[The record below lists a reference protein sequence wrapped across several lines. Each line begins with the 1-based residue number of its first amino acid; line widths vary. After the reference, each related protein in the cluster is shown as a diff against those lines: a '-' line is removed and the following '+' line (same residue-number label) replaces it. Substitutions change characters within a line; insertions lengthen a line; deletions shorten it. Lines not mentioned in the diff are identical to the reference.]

1 MEHSILTAKEAADI
15 LRISRSQLYAMIRS
29 NEIPH
34 ISLGKRQVIPARQ
47 LHDWLDKRTEGGN

>member
-1 MEHSILTAKEAADI
+1 MENRILTAKEAAAI

-34 ISLGKRQVIPARQ
+34 IALGKRQVIPSRQ
-47 LHDWLDKRTEGGN
+47 FYAWMDKHTEGGN